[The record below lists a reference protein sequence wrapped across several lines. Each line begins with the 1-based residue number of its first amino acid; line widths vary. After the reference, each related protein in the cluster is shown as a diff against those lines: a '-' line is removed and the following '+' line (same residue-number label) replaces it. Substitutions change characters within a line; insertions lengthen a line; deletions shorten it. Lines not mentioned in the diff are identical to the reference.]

1 MTVAGCWNDYDIV
14 VGRWLEL
21 LNVGAGNS
29 RVNGGCGGGGH
40 G

>member
-1 MTVAGCWNDYDIV
+1 M
-14 VGRWLEL
+14 VGRWLELL

-29 RVNGGCGGGGH
+29 RVNGGCGGGGGH